1 MQKQDII
8 FAWLGSILC
17 ILFFLV
23 VNYLT
28 NPDYLWFIYPTFF
41 ILLWPISMYS
51 IRHKNL
57 KLHSLFT
64 SVILILFFITIN
76 YVHSPFHPWFLYAI
90 YPILWWPTLMFM
102 EKGRKTVS
110 LAIIGSLMTIV
121 YYSFLNA
128 TISPQYP
135 WAIYPSFV
143 VLWWPLALFYAKK
156 KEYYKFS
163 IAASILIILFFIVVN
178 TVSSPNTIW
187 AVYPIFIILWWPLSM
202 YYFQYRRN

>member
-41 ILLWPISMYS
+41 LLLWPFSMYS
-51 IRHKNL
+51 IKHKSL

-76 YVHSPFHPWFLYAI
+76 YVHSPFHPWFLYAS

-102 EKGRKTVS
+102 EKGRKTVF

-163 IAASILIILFFIVVN
+163 IAASLLIILFFIAVN